1 MTGTILL
8 ITFQHERQ
16 VAKEETEAMRQQ
28 LDEGL
33 DSIRS
38 LLNFRVSKL
47 MLEIYCQSSYTLYY
61 KKHILCI

>member
-1 MTGTILL
+1 VTGTILL

-38 LLNFRVSKL
+38 LLNFRVSQL
-47 MLEIYCQSSYTLYY
+47 MLEIYCKWYRTP
-61 KKHILCI
+61 

>member
-38 LLNFRVSKL
+38 LLNFRVSQL
-47 MLEIYCQSSYTLYY
+47 MLEIYCKWYRTP
-61 KKHILCI
+61 

>member
-1 MTGTILL
+1 MTAGTILL

-47 MLEIYCQSSYTLYY
+47 MLQIYCKWYRTP
-61 KKHILCI
+61 